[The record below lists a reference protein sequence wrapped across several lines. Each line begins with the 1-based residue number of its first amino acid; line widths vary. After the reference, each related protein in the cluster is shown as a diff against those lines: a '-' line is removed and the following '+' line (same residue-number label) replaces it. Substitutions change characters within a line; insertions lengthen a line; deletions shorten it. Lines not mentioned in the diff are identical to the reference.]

1 MLSKIIR
8 CVAKVCI
15 WLRFGKKSIN
25 SIKISGERSKNGS
38 EWSLRKVVKFTCCIL
53 NCKIKR
59 YSVDCFLRKQG
70 KIWTMSLGKIQN
82 VFGSLSGAQEL
93 SLQLLMFTISKKT
106 RISYTGR
113 EIIFSP
119 DGALSKLVT
128 EISER
133 YTIELSKNYTSV
145 QDYDGSVVG
154 NVIYII
160 AVSNDLIRENY
171 NKLISSLA
179 APDTKIPPF
188 EFYAQA
194 YVIKGAL
201 GR

>member
-1 MLSKIIR
+1 MDDVIR
-8 CVAKVCI
+8 
-15 WLRFGKKSIN
+15 
-25 SIKISGERSKNGS
+25 KNTECFRIFVWGTGI
-38 EWSLRKVVKFTCCIL
+38 KFTI
-53 NCKIKR
+53 I
-59 YSVDCFLRKQG
+59 
-70 KIWTMSLGKIQN
+70 N
-82 VFGSLSGAQEL
+82 VYNFKEN
-93 SLQLLMFTISKKT
+93 K
-106 RISYTGR
+106 YTGR

-194 YVIKGAL
+194 YVIKGEL

>member
-25 SIKISGERSKNGS
+25 SIKISGERLKNGS
-38 EWSLRKVVKFTCCIL
+38 EWSLRKSVKFTGCIL

-59 YSVDCFLRKQG
+59 YSVDCFLHKQG

-82 VFGSLSGAQEL
+82 VFGSLSGAQKL
-93 SLQLLMFTISKKT
+93 SLQLLRFTISKKT

-154 NVIYII
+154 NVIYRI

-194 YVIKGAL
+194 YVIKGEL

>member
-1 MLSKIIR
+1 
-8 CVAKVCI
+8 
-15 WLRFGKKSIN
+15 
-25 SIKISGERSKNGS
+25 
-38 EWSLRKVVKFTCCIL
+38 
-53 NCKIKR
+53 
-59 YSVDCFLRKQG
+59 
-70 KIWTMSLGKIQN
+70 MSLGKIQN

-93 SLQLLMFTISKKT
+93 SLQLLRFTISKKT

-113 EIIFSP
+113 EIIFLP

-154 NVIYII
+154 NVIYKIT
-160 AVSNDLIRENY
+160 VSNNLIRESY

-188 EFYAQA
+188 ELYAQA
-194 YVIKGAL
+194 YVIKGEL